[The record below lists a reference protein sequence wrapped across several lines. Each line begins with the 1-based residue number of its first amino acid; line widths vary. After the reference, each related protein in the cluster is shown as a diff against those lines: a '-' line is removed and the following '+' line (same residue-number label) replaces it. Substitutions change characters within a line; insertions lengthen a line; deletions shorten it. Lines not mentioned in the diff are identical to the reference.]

1 MFPTLQDLLGF
12 GPALD
17 THSVF
22 VALGVFAALAVFF
35 SEAKRRGFDE
45 DRIIYVV
52 LGALAGGAVFMRLGT
67 WAQHL
72 DPSRN
77 LSLVEQLAHGN
88 ASILSGLVGAWLG
101 AHVAKKVMRYKVRTG
116 DLFAPALALG
126 MAIGRFGCL
135 FTENPGSPTG
145 TGWGIVLSPAAAARL
160 HAPAGVPLHPSFV
173 YEIVFHAVAF
183 VVLWT
188 WLRHRAMAPG
198 ATFTLYL
205 GAYAVF
211 RFLVEFVRAN
221 DVAWLGMSRPQLFL
235 AVSIPLLFARIAW
248 EARRGR
254 YSARHEPHLVKENA

>member
-1 MFPTLQDLLGF
+1 VFPTLRDLLGF

-35 SEAKRRGFDE
+35 AEAKRRGFDE

-72 DPSRN
+72 DPNRN

-101 AHVAKKVMRYKVRTG
+101 AHVAKKIMRYRIRTG

-126 MAIGRFGCL
+126 MAVGRFGCL
-135 FTENPGSPTG
+135 FTEDPGSPTG
-145 TGWGIVLSPAAAARL
+145 GAWGIVLAPDAAERL
-160 HAPAGVPLHPSFV
+160 NVPAGVPLHPSFV
-173 YEIVFHAVAF
+173 YEILFHATAF
-183 VVLWT
+183 VILWC
-188 WLRHRAMAPG
+188 WLRRRDMAPG
-198 ATFTLYL
+198 STFTLYL
-205 GAYAVF
+205 GAYAIF
-211 RFLVEFVRAN
+211 RFFVEFVRAN
-221 DVAWLGMSRPQLFL
+221 DVAWLGLSRPQLFL
-235 AVSIPLLFARIAW
+235 AVTIPLLLARVAW
-248 EARRGR
+248 EARKGN
-254 YSARHEPHLVKENA
+254 YSAHRIKEAV